1 MKNRDIIHYAFI
13 NLKKRLMS
21 SIFIGLS
28 VVVLSFFVSFVLIL
42 AVNFNENYKKTSL
55 NYLDNKVIYQY
66 SGNLDHEYAEDLI
79 KNNSKGNL
87 VLATKVIINK
97 EILIC
102 KNFDRNQTDKYNL
115 YDAIVNRSLNY
126 AIGDKITIAETTYI
140 VKDFFESDTY
150 SISVNFDSFSNY
162 DIYVYYANN
171 ENGLKNVE
179 RIVKKLNEF
188 YNSNFKNKKYES
200 FKISNLVMHII
211 NVLCVVLVIV
221 TIVFFAL
228 MMSNYIML
236 QTDENDILSN
246 ILTICGAKKG
256 DLIKIQL
263 LENLFI
269 ISLANLVGAVLSL
282 FLINIL
288 SFIFIK
294 NKIINIII
302 FLLIPIWILI
312 NLIKNIIYKISY
324 TLGAHIL
331 EGFNYKYINIHVNNV
346 FIILAFVVVF
356 IPILITFVVFLN
368 VRHKF
373 DETINLLNEVSY
385 EK

>member
-1 MKNRDIIHYAFI
+1 MKNRDIINYAFI

-87 VLATKVIINK
+87 ILATKVIINK

-115 YDAIVNRSLNY
+115 YDAIVNRNLNY
-126 AIGDKITIAETTYI
+126 AIGDKITISETTYI

-282 FLINIL
+282 FLIN
-288 SFIFIK
+288 
-294 NKIINIII
+294 
-302 FLLIPIWILI
+302 
-312 NLIKNIIYKISY
+312 LIKNIIYKITY